1 MRLIDADALY
11 KKFLHLYETDKKATG
26 ANAYDLCAMLTE
38 DAPTIDAVP
47 VVRCKDCVAVS
58 VCNDKLVCSR
68 ISDVIDGYYHGTV
81 EVVKPD
87 DYCSKGIRRS
97 CAKMDGGV
105 ENA

>member
-47 VVRCKDCVAVS
+47 VVRCKDCKHSTTFHHTGNMYCGLHENHHFLTDAYGF
-58 VCNDKLVCSR
+58 CHKGERRCDN
-68 ISDVIDGYYHGTV
+68 GT
-81 EVVKPD
+81 EKE
-87 DYCSKGIRRS
+87 R
-97 CAKMDGGV
+97 AK
-105 ENA
+105 NLL